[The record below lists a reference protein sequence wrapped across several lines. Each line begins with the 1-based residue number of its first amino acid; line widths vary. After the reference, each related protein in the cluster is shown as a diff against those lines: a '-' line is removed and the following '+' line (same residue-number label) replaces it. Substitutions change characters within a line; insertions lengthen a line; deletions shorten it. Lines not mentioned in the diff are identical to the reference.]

1 MTIQYIPLSALQAD
15 TGNVRKTFNPAS
27 LEELA
32 QSILTDGLL
41 HNLVVAKPKG
51 RKKRYPIIA
60 GERRYRALKLL
71 EERGDLQ
78 EAFE

>member
-27 LEELA
+27 IEELA

-51 RKKRYPIIA
+51 RKKRYPVISRRTALPCPQAA
-60 GERRYRALKLL
+60 GGTRRPA
-71 EERGDLQ
+71 G
-78 EAFE
+78 